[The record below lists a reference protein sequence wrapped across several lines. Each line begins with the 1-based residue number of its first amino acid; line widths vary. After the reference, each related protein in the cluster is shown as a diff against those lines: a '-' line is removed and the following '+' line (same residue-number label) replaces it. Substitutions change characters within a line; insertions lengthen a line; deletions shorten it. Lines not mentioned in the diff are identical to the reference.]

1 VSSSSGLVERQG
13 QLQILLDAV
22 TGSDHAGSV
31 ILLSAEA
38 GHGKTSLVSAVQTSL
53 DHRHTVLSA
62 ACEPVGIPTP
72 FAPLYD
78 LLEELPEELRR
89 DIKLGAGR
97 SAVNAGVLD
106 LLKND
111 RVVMIIEDIHW
122 ADEATLGL
130 VRYVGRRLE
139 ATNSCLVLTYRSEE
153 LDLSSQLRLVVA
165 DLGSK
170 ATRIDLPA
178 LSLAGVTELAE
189 GVDVNP
195 AEIHSISLGNPFFVE
210 ELVLNPHSSLP
221 PNVQD
226 AVLASVARLSS
237 GALEIVNTVA
247 LSRDGV
253 AYESIIALV
262 DDAERHLDL
271 LIQRRLLV
279 MNGPV
284 VNCRHDLIRESITAA
299 MPAATRRRLHRMLLE
314 SLETMPIRDQDLA
327 RLAHHSIGSG
337 DLEKGFEYSR
347 RAGLQAARSGAHSQA
362 AYHLLNA
369 VESDAKTTPRAKS
382 ELLLAAAHEHCAINA
397 FETASDLARRRVDL
411 AATPVAR
418 AKALTWLS
426 FFESRENRMDSCRR
440 QAAAAVEALRDQ
452 APSEELALALAV
464 LAWAEGSLGHLEQA
478 VHRGEDAIEAARA
491 AGDSSVEVHAATTA
505 GTARFLMGD
514 AAGRIQ
520 IEEAVALGVAKGIGE
535 FTARALNNIGQ
546 TYLAAGELEE
556 ARVQFGRLVEFSL
569 SNQLDAWYLAG
580 LVTLGWIDVFACRW
594 DEADSELENVSDQHT
609 CLSSE
614 IEYAVAAATLRMRR
628 ADPGAAD
635 LVRATVEKAEGFAER
650 ASVVN
655 VCALVL
661 EAAWIGH
668 IPEQEARQ
676 RLVSTR
682 AAGHLD
688 ARTFDT
694 TRVDFWVSRLGW
706 DDIDTSKT
714 ALVNWSRL
722 GYRVED
728 EILLAMSPESD
739 LRERFSELVSFG
751 AEGVMAGLR
760 RELQRK
766 GVKGVPRGSRPST
779 RNSPGRLTGRETEV
793 LRLLAGGLSNA
804 AIADELFITEKTA
817 SHHVSSILSKL
828 GVSNRTE
835 AAAVAA
841 ANGWLE
847 PAGSRK

>member
-1 VSSSSGLVERQG
+1 VV
-13 QLQILLDAV
+13 
-22 TGSDHAGSV
+22 
-31 ILLSAEA
+31 LLSAEA
-38 GHGKTSLVSAVQTSL
+38 GHGKTSLVSELLTSL
-53 DHRHTVLSA
+53 DHRYSILSA
-62 ACEPVGIPTP
+62 ACEPVGIPTA

-78 LLEELPEELRR
+78 LLEDLPGELRH
-89 DIKLGAGR
+89 DIKSGAGR

-139 ATNSCLVLTYRSEE
+139 ATNSCLILTYRSEE

-170 ATRIDLPA
+170 ATRVDLPA
-178 LSLAGVTELAE
+178 LSLAGVAELAE
-189 GVDVNP
+189 GVDVDP
-195 AEIHSISLGNPFFVE
+195 AEIYSISLGNPFFVE

-221 PNVQD
+221 PNIQN
-226 AVLASVARLSS
+226 AVLASVARLTS

-247 LSRDGV
+247 LSPDGV
-253 AYESIIALV
+253 AYKSIVESV

-279 MNGPV
+279 MNGSV
-284 VNCRHDLIRESITAA
+284 VSCRHDLIRESITTA
-299 MPAATRRRLHRMLLE
+299 MPAATRRRLHRELLE
-314 SLETMPIRDQDLA
+314 SLETMPIRDRDLA
-327 RLAHHSIGSG
+327 RLAHHSIGAG
-337 DLEKGFEYSR
+337 DLEKGLEYSR
-347 RAGLQAARSGAHSQA
+347 RAGQQAARSGAHRQA
-362 AYHLLNA
+362 AYHFLNA
-369 VESDAKTTPRAKS
+369 IRTEATMTPRAKS
-382 ELLLAAAHEHCAINA
+382 ELLLAAAHEHCSINA

-411 AATPVAR
+411 GATPASR
-418 AKALTWLS
+418 AKALAWLS
-426 FFESRENRMDSCRR
+426 FFESRENKLDSCRR
-440 QAAAAVEALRDQ
+440 QAVAAVEALRNH
-452 APSEELALALAV
+452 APCEELALALAV
-464 LAWAEGSLGHLEQA
+464 LAWADLSLGHLERA
-478 VHRGEDAIEAARA
+478 IAHGDDAIEAARA
-491 AGDSSVEVHAATTA
+491 AGDSSVEVHAATTS

-514 AAGRIQ
+514 GSGRIQ
-520 IEEAVALGVAKGIGE
+520 IEEAVTLGIAKGIGE

-546 TYLAAGELEE
+546 TYLAAGQLEE

-569 SNQLDAWYLAG
+569 TNELDAWYLAG
-580 LVTLGWIDVFACRW
+580 LVTLGWIDVFACSW
-594 DEADSELENVSDQHT
+594 DEADSELENVSGQHT
-609 CLSSE
+609 CISSE
-614 IEYAVAAATLRMRR
+614 VEYAVAAATLRMRR

-635 LVRATVEKAEGFAER
+635 LVRATVEKSEGFAER

-661 EAAWIGH
+661 EAAWVGL

-676 RLVSTR
+676 RLESTR

-694 TRVDFWVSRLGW
+694 TRVDFWVGRLGW
-706 DDIDTSKT
+706 DDIDPSVTG
-714 ALVNWSRL
+714 LVNWSRL

-728 EILLAMSPESD
+728 EILRALSAESD
-739 LRERFSELVSFG
+739 LRETFSELESLG
-751 AEGVMAGLR
+751 AGGVMTGLR

-766 GVKGVPRGSRPST
+766 GVKRVPRGSRPST
-779 RNSPGRLTGRETEV
+779 RTNPGRLTRRETEV
-793 LRLLAGGLSNA
+793 LSLLAGGLSNA
-804 AIADELFITEKTA
+804 SMADELFITEKTA

-847 PAGSRK
+847 PAVAESR